1 MQGAGAVEL
10 VPWPHANQ
18 AHEWAQSIQADFD
31 LPLKVVW
38 TRLTDYARIQPTT
51 EVYPPACLLYSLHAS
66 ISTALLH
73 CLLCMCSDNQRHEQY
88 RGSICL
94 GLSSALEQGYYRCGC
109 AGCGNICMAL
119 VCFALPLQRAVIP
132 LHSC

>member
-51 EVYPPACLLYSLHAS
+51 EVCPPHACFVFCMQPSVRLCCIACRVCALTSKDMR
-66 ISTALLH
+66 STER
-73 CLLCMCSDNQRHEQY
+73 D
-88 RGSICL
+88 
-94 GLSSALEQGYYRCGC
+94 LS
-109 AGCGNICMAL
+109 
-119 VCFALPLQRAVIP
+119 
-132 LHSC
+132 